1 MDIKIEI
8 ELKDSTWGFSDL
20 LDGRELNNQTKKEII
35 ELLKEDIGEVFDQQ
49 IEVKQLILSGVVGQS
64 ELLQEFFRKNG
75 NAMKLLSE
83 VFNLANKLAINGYGN
98 EAVKM
103 HQICTQISRK
113 IEKLDNLNK

>member
-49 IEVKQLILSGVVGQS
+49 IEVKQLILSGVSQQREPLLAYEIYNAS
-64 ELLQEFFRKNG
+64 EDDKKN
-75 NAMKLLSE
+75 NMTYLENL
-83 VFNLANKLAINGYGN
+83 VDTYLANNCG
-98 EAVKM
+98 
-103 HQICTQISRK
+103 
-113 IEKLDNLNK
+113 

>member
-1 MDIKIEI
+1 DKISCKFKNKIMDIKIEI

-64 ELLQEFFRKNG
+64 EQLKP
-75 NAMKLLSE
+75 M
-83 VFNLANKLAINGYGN
+83 VFKLANKLAIAGHGDA
-98 EAVKM
+98 AVSM
-103 HQICTQISRK
+103 HRIHNR
-113 IEKLDNLNK
+113 L

>member
-1 MDIKIEI
+1 LSLLIKLW
-8 ELKDSTWGFSDL
+8 ELFSVENTNMGIVDTNI
-20 LDGRELNNQTKKEII
+20 D
-35 ELLKEDIGEVFDQQ
+35 
-49 IEVKQLILSGVVGQS
+49 S

-83 VFNLANKLAINGYGN
+83 VFNLANKLAINGYGD

>member
-49 IEVKQLILSGVVGQS
+49 IEVKQLNLSSVSQQREPLLAYEIYNAS
-64 ELLQEFFRKNG
+64 EDDKKN
-75 NAMKLLSE
+75 NMTYLENL
-83 VFNLANKLAINGYGN
+83 VDTYLANNCG
-98 EAVKM
+98 
-103 HQICTQISRK
+103 
-113 IEKLDNLNK
+113 

>member
-49 IEVKQLILSGVVGQS
+49 IEVKQLNLSGVVDS
-64 ELLQEFFRKNG
+64 LMDIKNT
-75 NAMKLLSE
+75 KR
-83 VFNLANKLAINGYGN
+83 GY
-98 EAVKM
+98 
-103 HQICTQISRK
+103 R
-113 IEKLDNLNK
+113 